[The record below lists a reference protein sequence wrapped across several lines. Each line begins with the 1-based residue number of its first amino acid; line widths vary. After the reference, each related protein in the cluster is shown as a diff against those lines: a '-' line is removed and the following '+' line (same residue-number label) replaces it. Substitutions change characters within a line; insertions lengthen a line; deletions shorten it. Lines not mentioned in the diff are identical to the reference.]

1 MTYRSD
7 RRGETPEKP
16 WPLEAVYPV
25 GTPRANFIMARNSN
39 VPFERPKIRMQSICH
54 STRKS
59 NIRMLKRIF
68 GKRIWDSC
76 AYLTGGVQIRLPWYY
91 LSATLS
97 AQPDPRGLGACHA
110 TGRASR
116 VASIPPFHP
125 AEPVGARV
133 ARFPTAGSLPRIPG
147 GSASASLRYEACAA
161 FTSLRPAWSLNRP
174 GRPFVIGVLQPM
186 SLPPSSAPTAT
197 GWSDSCRAG
206 FAECWELGY
215 VGARCKYLSVL
226 NC

>member
-76 AYLTGGVQIRLPWYY
+76 AYLTGGVQIRLPRY
-91 LSATLS
+91 LRTSPPPCRPNLTLAGCRLARATPP
-97 AQPDPRGLGACHA
+97 AGLPVLRPIPSSIHA
-110 TGRASR
+110 TA
-116 VASIPPFHP
+116 ITP

-133 ARFPTAGSLPRIPG
+133 ARFPTAGSLPLSTARVGFRIERFDGVDAPAPRRQNGPG
-147 GSASASLRYEACAA
+147 QQNAQGVRSEHER
-161 FTSLRPAWSLNRP
+161 
-174 GRPFVIGVLQPM
+174 GRD
-186 SLPPSSAPTAT
+186 T
-197 GWSDSCRAG
+197 W
-206 FAECWELGY
+206 
-215 VGARCKYLSVL
+215 AR
-226 NC
+226 